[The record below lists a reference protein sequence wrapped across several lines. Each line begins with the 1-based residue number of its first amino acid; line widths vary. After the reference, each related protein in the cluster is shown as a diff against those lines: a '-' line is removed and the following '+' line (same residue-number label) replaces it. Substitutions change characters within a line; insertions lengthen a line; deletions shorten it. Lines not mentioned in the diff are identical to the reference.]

1 MSGYKI
7 VYRAHIKTQFNPE
20 NFYFMAVR
28 VLVADWYD
36 IKANLL
42 EIPWHTSLL
51 LKVSSWQ
58 PTFLA
63 LFILVDNLIGF
74 PVPHFRWH
82 RANFLVSGSGKLF
95 GRVRVYD
102 CLK

>member
-1 MSGYKI
+1 MSGYKK

-36 IKANLL
+36 TKTNLL

-58 PTFLA
+58 PIFLA

-74 PVPHFRWH
+74 CSRPLLPL
-82 RANFLVSGSGKLF
+82 APGQLF
-95 GRVRVYD
+95 GMRKRQAIWASES
-102 CLK
+102 L